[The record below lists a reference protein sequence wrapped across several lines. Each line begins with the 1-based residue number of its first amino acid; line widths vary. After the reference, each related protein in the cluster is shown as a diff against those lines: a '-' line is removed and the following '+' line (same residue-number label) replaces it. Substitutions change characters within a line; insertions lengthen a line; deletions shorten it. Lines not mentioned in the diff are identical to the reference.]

1 MITRL
6 ISSFF
11 RGLLLILILDFILFA
26 GMIGNYFH
34 TLDIK
39 EEYFNPV
46 FIDNQMY
53 LLIFTLALPVGYFF
67 SYTSFKKS
75 FQIIYLI
82 VLLIFSLV
90 FIKNIG
96 FSVGKFFF
104 LKKDNIKINEI
115 YLNGEILYI
124 GREYLYFRKDL
135 STKTLKFKKD
145 LIK

>member
-34 TLDIK
+34 TLNIR
-39 EEYFNPV
+39 EEYFNPIFV
-46 FIDNQMY
+46 DNQIY
-53 LLIFTLALPVGYFF
+53 SLLLILALPVGYFF

-82 VLLIFSLV
+82 LLLVFSLV
-90 FIKNIG
+90 FIKSIG
-96 FSVGKFFF
+96 FSVGEFFF
-104 LKKDNIKINEI
+104 LKKDSIKINER
-115 YLNGEILYI
+115 YLSGEILYI

-135 STKTLKFKKD
+135 SDKTLKFKKD
-145 LIK
+145 LIE